1 MSIIIRSI
9 CAVFIF
15 IWSCGIAIADGELR
29 FAEIGDFLLESG
41 KVIKDCRL
49 GYRTFGKINADKSN
63 IVLFPTWFM
72 GTTEEILSTGFV
84 GAGKIVDTEKHFVI
98 AFDNIGGGVSSS
110 PSNSKAQPDKTFPE
124 FSLRDMV
131 KAQYILLSEHLH
143 IKGVHAVVGISMG
156 GMQALQWI
164 VMYPDFMKKAVSI
177 LGTTRTTAYDLLV
190 WQSEIYAIEAALVC
204 KDKGYNALRPI
215 VPFHMLA
222 LKTPHYYASKVKND
236 ELNEMIVQTEE
247 ALKKY
252 NPYDWIWQIKA
263 MMTHDIFKQFGG
275 SEQQAAKAVRSK
287 LLVIVSEHD
296 YMVYHKPS
304 LVFSRLL
311 KAESHVLSSDCGH
324 SLFTSEHKIL
334 KTIVGD
340 FLDKPL

>member
-1 MSIIIRSI
+1 MTGFYLTGSINVDSVAAAFELVGSRLQPGVSR
-9 CAVFIF
+9 VP
-15 IWSCGIAIADGELR
+15 DGELR

-247 ALKKY
+247 ALKKIL
-252 NPYDWIWQIKA
+252 D
-263 MMTHDIFKQFGG
+263 
-275 SEQQAAKAVRSK
+275 
-287 LLVIVSEHD
+287 
-296 YMVYHKPS
+296 PS
-304 LVFSRLL
+304 LWGPINGSMVEFGRNVC
-311 KAESHVLSSDCGH
+311 KPIAPKCDKC
-324 SLFTSEHKIL
+324 IL
-334 KTIVGD
+334 NSCCKYYSGISKKKD
-340 FLDKPL
+340 